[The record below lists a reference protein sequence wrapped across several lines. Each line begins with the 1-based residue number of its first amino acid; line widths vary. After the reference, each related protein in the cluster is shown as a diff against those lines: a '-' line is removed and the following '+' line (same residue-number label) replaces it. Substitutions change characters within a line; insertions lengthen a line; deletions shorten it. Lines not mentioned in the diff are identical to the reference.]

1 MMERF
6 RSLAWSED
14 ALASPAKQRMVGIP
28 EQIRAVRY
36 PFRLLR
42 YWFMFELLMEEA
54 RRHSVPAL
62 QVGEIGID
70 DGQMLAY
77 ARDTLAWRRQPLPWR
92 RWDGIDCSPPRAALH
107 HLGYDRLVQLDLED
121 RQAMATQAKQAT
133 GQYDV
138 IVLLHVLEHLHEPE
152 TALNDIAR
160 WLRPGGLI
168 VGGAPGTPEFARRWW
183 ESRLRRR
190 ARARGHVSVIS
201 ATRLECWADSLGLR
215 TEWLSGAFFMRR
227 KGFPL
232 ENRSW
237 WLKAN
242 LAFGAAFPAWP
253 GELYWS
259 WRKPLVEP
267 QVSTATGR

>member
-1 MMERF
+1 MERF
-6 RSLAWSED
+6 RSLAWSEE
-14 ALASPAKQRMVGIP
+14 ALASPAKHSMVGIP
-28 EQIRAVRY
+28 EQIRRVRY

-42 YWFMFELLMEEA
+42 YWFMFELLLDEA
-54 RRHSVPAL
+54 RRRGGQSL
-62 QVGEIGID
+62 QVGEVGID
-70 DGQMLAY
+70 SGQMLAY
-77 ARDTLAWRRQPLPWR
+77 ARDTLAWRRQPIPWQD
-92 RWDGIDCSPPRAALH
+92 WHGIDCSPPQEELH
-107 HLGYDRLVQLDLED
+107 RLGYDRLVQLDLED
-121 RQAMATQAKQAT
+121 RAAMAGQAT

-152 TALNDIAR
+152 EALAEIAR

-168 VGGAPGTPEFARRWW
+168 VGGAPGTPEIARRWW
-183 ESRLRRR
+183 EARLRRR
-190 ARARGHVSVIS
+190 ARPRGHVSVIS
-201 ATRLECWADSLGLR
+201 AARVDAWAKALGLR

-232 ENRSW
+232 ENQSW

-259 WRKPLVEP
+259 WRKPTE
-267 QVSTATGR
+267 